1 MGWAVLTAHV
11 RESVIPTVCCHSRK
25 LSTLV
30 LDLPLRSSSMMH
42 LILGLFFW
50 LLLDYFPHGRDFT
63 VFSLASVSSLHS
75 PPPSTAG
82 LLEMGCV
89 QLPVTSPGS
98 PRSGV

>member
-30 LDLPLRSSSMMH
+30 LDLPLRSSSIMH
-42 LILGLFFW
+42 LILGLFFFGCY
-50 LLLDYFPHGRDFT
+50 LLISHT
-63 VFSLASVSSLHS
+63 EEISLCFHLHLSVPLSS
-75 PPPSTAG
+75 PFTAG